1 MIDPFTQVYD
11 ALWVL
16 VERNN
21 ALQMYLQPRNKI
33 KYDEPNEPKPNIGD
47 GDLPELA
54 LLDSTINFNTVPT
67 DCSNESLAKDYV
79 WAITTGTYQ
88 IQPLFNELTFELYR
102 SMIDWESSLM
112 QLEWYDC
119 KFVHRCRLQSGD
131 SGTLMRDID
140 RGVSGWSALWTVK
153 VDFVFPRNKLRIKV

>member
-11 ALWVL
+11 ALWTL

-33 KYDEPNEPKPNIGD
+33 KYDEPNEPKPNISD

-54 LLDSTINFNTVPT
+54 LLNSSINFNTVPT
-67 DCSNESLAKDYV
+67 DCSNESIARDYV

-102 SMIDWESSLM
+102 SMIDWESVLSPLT
-112 QLEWYDC
+112 WYDC
-119 KFVHRCRLQSGD
+119 TFVYNCRLQSGD
-131 SGTLMRDID
+131 EGTLMREVD
-140 RGVSGWSALWTVK
+140 RGISGWSALWIVK
-153 VDFVFPRNKLRIKV
+153 VDFVFSRNTLRIKA